1 MFKPENMK
9 NVLLVLGILL
19 CLQVKAETSKKE
31 YRKSFAKG
39 DLEELVLSNRNGGV
53 EITQTDG
60 DSVSISAF
68 VSVVAKNQS
77 KADELS
83 EFIRVVDE
91 ITDKYLSV
99 TTVWGKDM
107 TFSQLLS
114 GVELDISY
122 KISLPKGIKLR
133 LINADGNVF
142 IDDFAGDVNLD
153 VKSCNVRGGKLSEGE
168 FVIKQTGGDFKI
180 TDVEQLNGEFKSCTV
195 RIEKADVAQ
204 LVLRNCEGRFETIE
218 KLNLT
223 TYGGTMKIGQIE
235 DMTGNS
241 SSTKYEVQD
250 IGNSLKMDMRM
261 GEINVRNIHF
271 NFSTVDITGSYS
283 KVGLSFME
291 GAGYQLE
298 FKHNK
303 SVKTDIPK
311 SFKLSQRPTSE
322 KNVIVETG
330 FIGDKKYNGKVFLNL
345 RNGNM
350 YIQ

>member
-1 MFKPENMK
+1 MK
-9 NVLLVLGILL
+9 SVLLLLGILF
-19 CLQVKAETSKKE
+19 CVEVNAETSKKE

-39 DLEELVLSNRNGGV
+39 EIEEVVLSNKNGGIDV
-53 EITQTDG
+53 AQTTG
-60 DSVSISAF
+60 DSISVVAV
-68 VSVVAKNQS
+68 VSVVAKNQN
-77 KADELS
+77 KADELC
-83 EFIRVVDE
+83 EFIRIEEEV
-91 ITDKYLSV
+91 TDKYLSV
-99 TTVWGKDM
+99 STVFGKDM

-122 KISLPKGIKLR
+122 KINLPKGVKLR

-142 IDDFAGDVNLD
+142 VDDFAGDLNLD
-153 VKSCNVRGGKLSEGE
+153 VKSCNVRGGKLTEGE
-168 FVIKQTGGDFKI
+168 FIIKQTGGDFKI
-180 TDVEQLNGEFKSCTV
+180 GYVDQLNGEFKSCTV
-195 RIEKADVAQ
+195 RIEVANIAQ
-204 LVLRNCEGRFETIE
+204 LTLRDCEGRFESVE

-223 TYGGTMKIGQIE
+223 TNGGTMRFGQIE
-235 DMTGNS
+235 DMSGSS

-250 IGNSLKMDMRM
+250 IGNSVKMDLRM
-261 GEINVRNIHF
+261 GEINIRNIHF

-291 GAGYQLE
+291 GAGYQFE

-322 KNVIVETG
+322 KSVIVETG

>member
-1 MFKPENMK
+1 MRNMK
-9 NVLLVLGILL
+9 SILLLLGVLLA
-19 CLQVKAETSKKE
+19 LQVNAETSKKE
-31 YRKSFAKG
+31 YRKSFSKSEI
-39 DLEELVLSNRNGGV
+39 EEVVLNNRNGAV
-53 EITQTDG
+53 EVTQTAKD
-60 DSVSISAF
+60 SISVVAL
-68 VSVVAKNQS
+68 VSVVAKTQS

-83 EFIRVVDE
+83 EFIRIKDE
-91 ITDKYLSV
+91 LADKYLTV
-99 TTVWGKDM
+99 TTEFGKDM
-107 TFSQLLS
+107 TFNQLLA
-114 GVELDISY
+114 GVELNISY
-122 KISLPKGIKLR
+122 KVNLPQGVKLR

-142 IDDFAGDVNLD
+142 IDDFAGDLNLD
-153 VKSCNVRGGKLSEGE
+153 VKTCNVRAGKVTEGE
-168 FVIKQTGGDFKI
+168 FQIKQTGGNFK
-180 TDVEQLNGEFKSCTV
+180 VENVEVLNGEFKSCTA
-195 RIEKADVAQ
+195 RIETAQNVQ
-204 LVLRNCEGRFETIE
+204 LVMRDCEGRFESVE

-223 TYGGTMKIGQIE
+223 THGGTMRFGQIE
-235 DMTGNS
+235 DMSGTS

-298 FKHNK
+298 FKHTK
-303 SVKTDIPK
+303 SVRTDIPK
-311 SFKLSQRPTSE
+311 SFKLTKRPTSE

-330 FIGDKKYNGKVFLNL
+330 FIGDKKYKGKVLLNL